1 MASEPR
7 AVLSAKGLE
16 LLLGRL
22 DPDLESAGQAYED
35 LRQALL
41 SFFTWRRASAVE
53 ERVDETLDR
62 LAAKLEQGQRVEDVR
77 RFAHGIARMVLLES
91 WRRPE
96 TRAVRVEGLELENL
110 PAPPE
115 PDPEPLHECLE
126 RCLTELAAGS
136 RELILRY
143 YLAEGRGKINERRR
157 LAAELG
163 VSENGL
169 RSRAQRVRDR
179 LERCIARRLPGR
191 KAAPPATPADT
202 KT

>member
-7 AVLSAKGLE
+7 ASLNAKSLK

-22 DPDLESAGQAYED
+22 DPDPERAGQAYED

-41 SFFTWRRASAVE
+41 GFFTWRGAPAIE
-53 ERVDETLDR
+53 ERADETLDR
-62 LAAKLEQGQRVEDVR
+62 LAAKLEQGQRVDDVR
-77 RFAHGIARMVLLES
+77 RFARGIARMVLLES

-96 TRAVRVEGLELENL
+96 TRAARVEELELERL

-115 PDPEPLHECLE
+115 PEPEPLRDCLE
-126 RCLTELAAGS
+126 RCLTELRVGS
-136 RELILRY
+136 RDLILRY
-143 YLAEGRGKINERRR
+143 YVAEGRTKIEGRRR
-157 LAAELG
+157 LAEELG

-179 LERCIARRLPGR
+179 LERCISRCLSGR
-191 KAAPPATPADT
+191 MASRWPADT
-202 KT
+202 KM